1 MMCARPDAADPPQRL
16 GADAVPP
23 QTKTIPQGKGPGP
36 AGGSKTAPSP
46 ASRAWRVNLRAVA
59 ALGIALAVVVAAV
72 VIVQVVQARRGRP
85 ALLVLARSLIASKKD
100 DNLAL
105 SYLKEY
111 LASNPR
117 DVEALDL
124 RSEVL
129 ARAAHSPDQ
138 LGEAIRSAEMALRL
152 EADPKSARGLA
163 LRRRLVDAY
172 LRFGPMVPSTERKY
186 TLAEGMAKE
195 LADAGTVA
203 DLRLHAAALEILA
216 QSTSAQADKAAYYAK
231 AAARLEQARALEPK
245 DVAGSERLARI
256 YFSMKDPARADAVLD
271 AMLKANPTASTYLA
285 AARFHAVA
293 AADAAASGRSTEVP
307 ASRAKVESLIKRA
320 VAAAPRDLEVRLE
333 AARLALAAQKPAEA
347 AIHLDQVDEKDRQNY
362 LYLTLRGVVALH
374 ENRATDAVDSW
385 SRGLLNT
392 GGTEAEL
399 SWKLAFV
406 LLQLGRVDEADEL
419 IKQYRRLVGNPGG
432 GVNGVPPEAR
442 FLDAVK
448 SLKLNRP
455 IEAIAELERARL
467 TIPAA
472 LKPHY
477 HLTVG
482 NACEATRD
490 DAKAMQEYGL
500 AIEADPKFAAPRLAR
515 ARLLQAAGRFDAA
528 AAEIRKGFDEMG
540 DDPALIIA
548 QARLELER
556 QRRQPRDKRSW
567 DALQA
572 ILDRGRKTAPAAGSL
587 AIVRANALTLQGKP
601 EAANDLLRA
610 ATGIDKTD
618 SDLWIAR
625 AEKEV
630 ALGRLDQ
637 ALVVLD
643 LAMDPK
649 NAGDTAALR
658 TLRAR
663 ILTVRG
669 HGAEAREA
677 LVHDLDRVRPEQR
690 PRLWMALGELYL
702 AQADPRSLK
711 SARKAFAEWA
721 RLLPDDP
728 LPRLFV
734 LELAMA
740 DPAGDGEAAVQE
752 SLEVLRKAGGYYA
765 NVGRATYLLRGQG
778 RDDDK
783 SKPRD
788 AAAEKAR
795 KGRLADAERLI
806 EKIES
811 DNPQLRFGHLLR
823 GLLMS
828 RRNDLPAAAA
838 AYEKAMAAEGGR
850 AVAMPRLIATYTEM
864 GAAGRAGLERLQ
876 ADNPDVA
883 QGIARVEAEAAARQG
898 NKERAETLA
907 RQVIANN
914 PESLDLRVWQARLL
928 NTLGNPDEAEKTL
941 RELIAKHPEA
951 LGSQMALLYFQ
962 VSRKDRAAAVKTV
975 ETIIASVKDLER
987 PELVW
992 GQAWRVAGDKDRAD
1006 QSFEA
1011 ALKRWPADPR
1021 VGRAAAEYYTTTA
1034 RPEKADAIFRD
1045 ALGLDGEQR
1054 WAARGRALLLSGRSG
1069 DEAAWRGAWDLVKDP
1084 AAGGDLPEDRLI
1096 RAVVLSR
1103 GPEAANREAAT
1114 AMLVKLVDDLPA
1126 DLPAA
1131 GVARGT
1137 LVATLLKADPAKAA
1151 ELAAV
1156 DAQAPNAT
1164 PAAISLHATALIAA
1178 GQLDDAGR
1186 QIDRLGIV
1194 APDDPATTTL
1204 RARYSRARGKGTET
1218 AAALEQ
1224 AAPEKIAGPNGE
1236 AAGRLIVQV
1245 LMADLEEPAAAL
1257 RVASL
1262 LLDKFP
1268 NTAGVKAAVLA
1279 QQGKRKEALTLY
1291 LKTIEA
1297 GDPGNVREAA
1307 KNSLALI
1314 TRDKFDPA
1322 SIALAEQ
1329 VIDAARK
1336 KDPKSPDLL
1345 AMNGFLLHF
1354 QSRFADEVKVY
1365 EEALI
1370 GQPDDFTL
1378 MNNMAWTLSE
1388 CMNKPEAALETIN
1401 AAIKKSNPVPPQLY
1415 DTRGCIYTRMG
1426 KLDLA
1431 IRDLELAVR
1440 DRPTGIIWAHL
1451 ARAYHKKGGRAA
1463 DFERARQRAL
1473 NATPP
1478 LNPAEIEPAERAEIE
1493 ALIFGTGK

>member
-1 MMCARPDAADPPQRL
+1 MPT
-16 GADAVPP
+16 
-23 QTKTIPQGKGPGP
+23 QTTTKPQGKGSGSTP
-36 AGGSKTAPSP
+36 GSKTAPAQAP
-46 ASRAWRVNLRAVA
+46 RAWRVNLRAVA
-59 ALGIALAVVVAAV
+59 TLGIALAAAVAAV
-72 VIVQVVQARRGRP
+72 VAVQVVQGRRGRQILMVQAR
-85 ALLVLARSLIASKKD
+85 ALVASKKD
-100 DNLAL
+100 DLAL

-129 ARAAHSPDQ
+129 ARVARSPEQ
-138 LGEAIRSAEMALRL
+138 LGEAIRSGEAALRQ
-152 EADPKSARGLA
+152 ESDPKSARSQA

-172 LRFGPMVPSTERKY
+172 LRFGPMVSSSERKY
-186 TLAEGMAKE
+186 GVAEAMAKE
-195 LADAGTVA
+195 LADAVGTVA
-203 DLRLHAAALEILA
+203 DLRLHARALETLA
-216 QSTSAQADKAAYYAK
+216 QSTAAVADRAAYYANTAK
-231 AAARLEQARALEPK
+231 RLEQARILEPQ
-245 DVAGSERLARI
+245 DVAGSERLARV
-256 YFSMKDPARADAVLD
+256 YFLMKDPSRADAVLE
-271 AMLKANPTASTYLA
+271 AMLKANPTAPTYLA
-285 AARFHAVA
+285 AARFHAAV

-307 ASRAKVESLIKRA
+307 ASRAKVDALIKRA
-320 VAAAPRDLEVRLE
+320 VEAAPRDLEVRLE
-333 AARLALAAQKPAEA
+333 AARLALAAQRPAEA
-347 AIHLDQVDEKDRQNY
+347 ALHLDQVDEKDRQNY

-406 LLQLGRVDEADEL
+406 LLQLGRIDEADEL
-419 IKQYRRLVGNPGG
+419 IKQYRRLVGNPSGG
-432 GVNGVPPEAR
+432 TNTIPPEAR

-448 SLKLNRP
+448 YLKLNRP
-455 IEAIAELERARL
+455 IDAIAELELARM
-467 TIPAA
+467 TVPAS

-477 HLTVG
+477 HLALG

-490 DAKAMQEYGL
+490 DAKAMQEYEL
-500 AIEADPKFAAPRLAR
+500 AIGADPKFAAPRLAR
-515 ARLLQAAGRFDAA
+515 VGLLQNAGRFDAA
-528 AAEIRKGFDEMG
+528 AAEIQKGFDEMG
-540 DDPALIIA
+540 DDPSLITA
-548 QARLELER
+548 QARLELDR
-556 QRRQPRDKRSW
+556 LRRQPRDKRSW

-572 ILDRGRKTAPAAGSL
+572 ILDRGRKIAPAAGSL

-601 EAANDLLRA
+601 EAANDLLRT

-618 SDLWIAR
+618 PDLWIAR

-637 ALVVLD
+637 ALLVLD
-643 LAMDPK
+643 QAMDPK
-649 NAGDTAALR
+649 CAGDTAALR

-663 ILTVRG
+663 ILTIRG
-669 HGAEAREA
+669 HGSEAREA
-677 LVHDLDRVRPEQR
+677 LVHDLDRVRPDQR

-702 AQADPRSLK
+702 AQGDPKSLK

-728 LPRLFV
+728 QPRLFV
-734 LELAMA
+734 LELALA
-740 DPAGDGEAAVQE
+740 DPSGDAESAVQE

-778 RDDDK
+778 RDDK
-783 SKPRD
+783 SKTRD

-795 KGRLADAERLI
+795 NSHMAEAERLI

-823 GLLMS
+823 GLLMYQ
-828 RRNDLPAAAA
+828 RGDLPAAAA

-850 AVAMPRLIATYTEM
+850 AMALPRLIAIYTEM
-864 GAAGRAGLERLQ
+864 GTTGRTGLERLQ
-876 ADNPDVA
+876 ADNPDAA
-883 QGIARVEAEAAARQG
+883 QAIALAEAEAAARQG
-898 NKERAETLA
+898 NKERAEALA
-907 RQVIANN
+907 RQVVANN

-928 NTLGNPDEAEKTL
+928 NTLGKPDEAEKTL
-941 RELIAKHPEA
+941 RELVAKHPDA
-951 LGSQMALLYFQ
+951 LGPWMALLYFQ
-962 VSRKDRAAAVKTV
+962 VNRKDHDGTIKTV
-975 ETIIASVKDLER
+975 ESIIASVKNLER

-1006 QSFEA
+1006 KSFEA

-1021 VGRAAAEYYTTTA
+1021 VGRAAAEYFTA
-1034 RPEKADAIFRD
+1034 TGRLEKAEAIFRD
-1045 ALGLDGEQR
+1045 ALKLDGEQR
-1054 WAARGRALLLSGRSG
+1054 WAARGLALILSGRPG
-1069 DEAAWRGAWDLVKDP
+1069 DEAAWRSSWDLVKEP
-1084 AAGGDLPEDRLI
+1084 APGGDLPEDRLI

-1103 GPEAANREAAT
+1103 GPEAANRDAST

-1131 GVARGT
+1131 AMARGT

-1156 DAQAPNAT
+1156 DAQAANAS
-1164 PAAISLHATALIAA
+1164 PAALSLHATALIAA

-1186 QIDRLGIV
+1186 QIDRLGII
-1194 APDDPATTTL
+1194 APEDPATITL
-1204 RARYSRARGKGTET
+1204 RARYARARGKGTET

-1224 AAPEKIAGPNGE
+1224 AAPEKIAGPDGE
-1236 AAGRLIVQV
+1236 AAGRLIVQL
-1245 LMADLEEPAAAL
+1245 LMADLDQPDAAL

-1268 NTAGVKAAVLA
+1268 NTGGVKAAVLA
-1279 QQGKRKEALTLY
+1279 RQGKREDALKLY
-1291 LKTIEA
+1291 LQTIEA
-1297 GDPGNVREAA
+1297 GDPKNVREAV

-1322 SIALAEQ
+1322 TIAMTEK

-1336 KDPKSPDLL
+1336 KDPTSPDLL
-1345 AMNGFLLHF
+1345 AMNGYLLHF
-1354 QSRFADEVKVY
+1354 QNRYDDEVKLY
-1365 EEALI
+1365 EEALV
-1370 GQPDDFTL
+1370 GQPEDFAL
-1378 MNNMAWTLSE
+1378 MNNLAWTLSE
-1388 CMNKPEAALETIN
+1388 CMNKPEAALAKIN
-1401 AAIKKSNPVPPQLY
+1401 DAIKKSNPVPAQLY

-1440 DRPTGIIWAHL
+1440 DRPTAMIWAHL
-1451 ARAYHKKGGRAA
+1451 ARAYKKAGRTA
-1463 DFERARQRAL
+1463 DFEKAKDRAL

-1478 LNPAEIEPAERAEIE
+1478 LELAAVEKAERAEIK
-1493 ALIFGTGK
+1493 ALIFGAAK